1 MEPKPI
7 LERGFVAAAAA
18 GVAAGVAVTVT
29 LVGDVSGSDAEG
41 LGAARSDSKL
51 FR

>member
-7 LERGFVAAAAA
+7 LERGFVAAAA